1 MKTSILEMDDK
12 RLNTFRFFAQNMF
25 DQLFE
30 HCSIFDCCLRDQIRK
45 QCLTWAVTS
54 ASVHI
59 PRICGTH
66 FVKGYCLAVSQNN
79 YFVLLFVGFVFRI
92 VKNMRISFPGMI
104 LCVLLPE
111 VESQDAGG
119 V

>member
-1 MKTSILEMDDK
+1 MIS
-12 RLNTFRFFAQNMF
+12 TFRFFAQNMF

-45 QCLTWAVTS
+45 QCLTWAATS
-54 ASVHI
+54 ASVDI

-79 YFVLLFVGFVFRI
+79 YFVLLFVGFSNVI
-92 VKNMRISFPGMI
+92 VKNMRISFSGMI

-111 VESQDAGG
+111 VGSQDAGG